1 MVKELQSCEAIEFLF
16 VEGLSPRRNALD
28 IA

>member
-1 MVKELQSCEAIEFLF
+1 MVKELQSCEAIELLF
-16 VEGLSPRRNALD
+16 VESLSSRRYALD